1 MIKTVNEKTMLGVH
15 SEVGKLR
22 TVLTCRPGLAHQR
35 LTPSNCD
42 ELLFDDVFWVQAAKA
57 DHHDFVVKMQDRDI
71 EVLEMH
77 ELLSDILSNETAFNW
92 IFDHKFTENQI
103 GIGMID
109 ELRSWLKGLPPVQL
123 AEFLVGG
130 ITVGDVPFKTQRMFG
145 LYLGAEGFITPPLPN
160 LIFTRDTSAWVY
172 GGVTLN
178 PMHWAA
184 RRQETLLTA
193 AVYKFHPRFTG
204 SDFKV
209 LWGDP
214 EMDFGPATLEGG
226 DIMPIGNGAVFVGM
240 GERSTPQAVGQ
251 LARSL
256 FAAEAATRV
265 VACQMPRS
273 RSAMHLDTVFT
284 LCDRTTATSFIEVA
298 DQIRSYILRPGEKAG
313 AVDVREEGKK
323 LFEVVAECLDV
334 KKLHIISTGG
344 DSAEQEREQ
353 WDDGNN
359 LVALEPG
366 VVIGYD
372 RNVYTNTLLRKAGI
386 EVITIR
392 GAELGRGRGGSHCMT
407 CPIARD
413 A

>member
-1 MIKTVNEKTMLGVH
+1 MIKNMTEKPALGVH
-15 SEVGKLR
+15 SEVGKLH

-42 ELLFDDVFWVQAAKA
+42 EFLFDDVFWVQAAKA
-57 DHHDFVVKMQDRDI
+57 DHHDFVVKMQDRGI

-77 ELLSDILSNETAFNW
+77 ELLTDILSNDPAFNW
-92 IFDHKFTENQI
+92 IFDHKFTENLI

-109 ELRSWLKGLPPVQL
+109 ELRSWLKGLPPLQL

-130 ITVGDVPFKTQRMFG
+130 ITVGDVPFKTQGMFG
-145 LYLGAEGFITPPLPN
+145 LYLGVEGFITPPLPN
-160 LIFTRDTSAWVY
+160 LIFTRDTNAWIY

-193 AVYKFHPRFTG
+193 AVYKFHPRFTD

-214 EMDFGPATLEGG
+214 EKHFGPATLEGG

-256 FAAEAATRV
+256 FAAGVATRV
-265 VACQMPRS
+265 VACQMPKS

-298 DQIRSYILRPGEKAG
+298 DQIRSYSLRPGEKTG
-313 AVDVREEGKK
+313 AVDVREESKK

-344 DSAEQEREQ
+344 DFAEQEREQ

-413 A
+413 V